1 MHRSILMPNSNNISP
16 WDTATTRSTRYTVP
30 NYLTRSNR
38 GPVSNVMFDI
48 HSSDM
53 PNIGNPTTPTNPP
66 RTPMGNPTTPMN
78 PPITPPRTPNM
89 SIPTPPM
96 KPPMS
101 TTPTPG
107 TTPAPM
113 KMPTIPN
120 MNGTTP
126 APMKMPTMPNMNG
139 TTPAPMK
146 MPTMPNM
153 NGTTPAP
160 MKMPT
165 MPNMNGTTPAPMKM
179 PTMPNMNGTSP
190 APMMMPNMPN
200 MGGTSPTPM
209 MMPNMPNM
217 GGYTPDNSMGMP
229 MPNLMNYPGFQGM
242 PSNMYMPNYNPYNT
256 PMGVPMF
263 PLYGY
268 DNSED
273 LDKDLEYIKQLY
285 PSTVRS
291 IQNEVDEECDKME
304 YDGSTM
310 FDEYPDKTYIEKI
323 TDRIYEKVND
333 NEERPQLEAKSID
346 YGYYPRRRPNRLRD
360 LIQILLLNELF
371 NRRRRYRSRK
381 RWF

>member
-101 TTPTPG
+101 ITPTPGTTPAPMKMPTMPNMNG

-153 NGTTPAP
+153 NGTTPA
-160 MKMPT
+160 
-165 MPNMNGTTPAPMKM
+165 
-179 PTMPNMNGTSP
+179 
-190 APMMMPNMPN
+190 
-200 MGGTSPTPM
+200 PM